1 MRPSRKA
8 LRRWGRKHPY
18 LCALIGLVVIAIV
31 STSAWLALSGRE
43 PGPVIF
49 SGLSNV
55 VVYWLITVVYLR
67 ATRKER
73 KELAGKGQL
82 RAFLRYPDSLPG
94 SLSGIWNPGIVTPT
108 EGALRFQ
115 PAAYETR
122 ESSGRST
129 NFTIADVSER
139 WTITG
144 KDRKYL
150 PASAGYEAVTLATD
164 KGRVELAASPE
175 SLDLLAVIRPPIGQ
189 DDPGPRGH

>member
-1 MRPSRKA
+1 M
-8 LRRWGRKHPY
+8 
-18 LCALIGLVVIAIV
+18 
-31 STSAWLALSGRE
+31 
-43 PGPVIF
+43 
-49 SGLSNV
+49 
-55 VVYWLITVVYLR
+55 YWLITVVYLR

-129 NFTIADVSER
+129 NFTVADVSER

-175 SLDLLAVIRPPIGQ
+175 SLDLLAVIRPPLGQ
-189 DDPGPRGH
+189 DGPGPRGH

>member
-8 LRRWGRKHPY
+8 LRTRAWYHPY
-18 LCALIGLVVIAIV
+18 LGALIGLVVIAAV
-31 STSAWLALSGRE
+31 STAAWLALSGRE
-43 PGPVIF
+43 PGSVILG
-49 SGLSNV
+49 GLSNV

-82 RAFLRYPDSLPG
+82 RAFIRYPDSLPG
-94 SLSGIWNPGIVTPT
+94 SLSGIWNPGVVTPT
-108 EGALRFQ
+108 EGTLRFQ
-115 PAAYETR
+115 PAVYESL
-122 ESSGRST
+122 ESVGRAT
-129 NFTIADVSER
+129 NFTVADVSER

>member
-1 MRPSRKA
+1 MRPSRKT
-8 LRRWGRKHPY
+8 LRTWGRKHPY
-18 LCALIGLVVIAIV
+18 LGAFTGLVVIATV
-31 STSAWLALSGRE
+31 STAAWLALSGRE
-43 PGPVIF
+43 PGSVIL

-55 VVYWLITVVYLR
+55 VVYWLITVVHLR

-82 RAFLRYPDSLPG
+82 RAFIRYPDSLPG
-94 SLSGIWNPGIVTPT
+94 SLSGIWNPGVVTPT
-108 EGALRFQ
+108 EGTLRFQ
-115 PAAYETR
+115 PAVYESL
-122 ESSGRST
+122 EAVGRAT
-129 NFTIADVSER
+129 NFTVADVSER

-164 KGRVELAASPE
+164 KGRLELAASPE

>member
-1 MRPSRKA
+1 M
-8 LRRWGRKHPY
+8 
-18 LCALIGLVVIAIV
+18 
-31 STSAWLALSGRE
+31 
-43 PGPVIF
+43 

-82 RAFLRYPDSLPG
+82 RAFIRYPDSLPG
-94 SLSGIWNPGIVTPT
+94 SLSGIWNPGVVAPT
-108 EGALRFQ
+108 EGTLRFQ
-115 PAAYETR
+115 PAVYESL
-122 ESSGRST
+122 ESVGRAT
-129 NFTIADVSER
+129 NFTVADVSER

>member
-1 MRPSRKA
+1 VRLSRKA
-8 LRRWGRKHPY
+8 LRTWGRKHPY
-18 LCALIGLVVIAIV
+18 LGALIGLVVIAAV
-31 STSAWLALSGRE
+31 SIAAWLALSGRE
-43 PGPVIF
+43 PGAVIL

-82 RAFLRYPDSLPG
+82 RAFIRYPDSLPG
-94 SLSGIWNPGIVTPT
+94 SLSGIWNPGVVSPT
-108 EGALRFQ
+108 EGTLRFQ
-115 PAAYETR
+115 PAVYESL
-122 ESSGRST
+122 ESVGRAT
-129 NFTIADVSER
+129 NFTVADVSER

-164 KGRVELAASPE
+164 KGKVKLAASPE

-189 DDPGPRGH
+189 GGPGPRGH

>member
-1 MRPSRKA
+1 MRLSRKA
-8 LRRWGRKHPY
+8 LRTWGREHPY
-18 LCALIGLVVIAIV
+18 LGAFIGLVVIAAV
-31 STSAWLALSGRE
+31 SIAAWLALSGRD
-43 PGPVIF
+43 PVDAAF
-49 SGLSNV
+49 GGLSNV

-82 RAFLRYPDSLPG
+82 RAFIRYPDSLPG
-94 SLSGIWNPGIVTPT
+94 SLNGIWNPGVVTPT
-108 EGALRFQ
+108 EGTLRFQ
-115 PAAYETR
+115 PAVYE
-122 ESSGRST
+122 SLDSVGRAT
-129 NFTIADVSER
+129 NFTVADVSER

-175 SLDLLAVIRPPIGQ
+175 SLDLLAAIRPPIGQ

>member
-8 LRRWGRKHPY
+8 LRTWAWYHPY
-18 LCALIGLVVIAIV
+18 LGALIGLVVIATV
-31 STSAWLALSGRE
+31 STAAWLALSGRE
-43 PGPVIF
+43 PGSVILG
-49 SGLSNV
+49 GLSNV

-67 ATRKER
+67 TSRKER
-73 KELAGKGQL
+73 KELDGKGQL
-82 RAFLRYPDSLPG
+82 RAFIRYPDSLPG
-94 SLSGIWNPGIVTPT
+94 SLSGIWNPGVVTPT
-108 EGALRFQ
+108 EGTLRFQ
-115 PAAYETR
+115 PAVYESL
-122 ESSGRST
+122 ESVGRAT
-129 NFTIADVSER
+129 NFTVADVSER

-164 KGRVELAASPE
+164 KGRLELAASPE

>member
-1 MRPSRKA
+1 MRLSRKA
-8 LRRWGRKHPY
+8 LRTWGRKHPY
-18 LCALIGLVVIAIV
+18 LGALIGLVVIAAV
-31 STSAWLALSGRE
+31 SIAAWLALSGRE
-43 PGPVIF
+43 PGAVIL

-82 RAFLRYPDSLPG
+82 RAFMRYPDSLPG

-115 PAAYETR
+115 PAVYETF

-129 NFTIADVSER
+129 NFIVADVSER

-164 KGRVELAASPE
+164 KGKVKLAASPE

-189 DDPGPRGH
+189 DDPGAHGH